1 MHVIN
6 PVSWK
11 FPLINF
17 SELLY
22 NIAYK
27 VLLELMKP
35 GYYSEKGK
43 AEACN
48 LDPFNV
54 GLPMVSC
61 FLIHTR

>member
-17 SELLY
+17 SGLLY

-27 VLLELMKP
+27 VMLELM
-35 GYYSEKGK
+35 
-43 AEACN
+43 
-48 LDPFNV
+48 
-54 GLPMVSC
+54 
-61 FLIHTR
+61 